1 MATFYF
7 NCPFCK
13 KEIKA
18 DTEWIGQSAECPY
31 CSNMLVIN
39 KPQNTSKKTQ
49 LLPKLSVADA
59 GKKDE
64 QLKIINCPDCNKEM
78 SARAEVCPHCGAPNE
93 AAPRPKQRSIYVLL
107 GLFLGGLGAHN
118 FYAKESGGIIHIA
131 LAICGVM
138 ATTFAPM
145 LRDAETIAIFSLA
158 GGGLMFANVIWV
170 LAEICT
176 HTKDGDGVP
185 FK

>member
-1 MATFYF
+1 MAEFYF

-18 DTEWIGQSAECPY
+18 DTEWIGQSAECPH
-31 CSNMLVIN
+31 CSNTLVIN

-49 LLPKLSVADA
+49 LLPKLSVADTQK
-59 GKKDE
+59 GNG
-64 QLKIINCPDCNKEM
+64 QPKIINCPDCNKEM
-78 SARAEVCPHCGAPNE
+78 SARAANCPHCGAPNE
-93 AAPRPKQRSIYVLL
+93 AAPQPKQRIIYVLL
-107 GLFLGGLGAHN
+107 GLFLGGWGAHN
-118 FYAKESGGIIHIA
+118 FYARETGGIIHIT
-131 LAICGVM
+131 LSICGAAAFV
-138 ATTFAPM
+138 FAPM
-145 LRDAETIAIFSLA
+145 LRDEAIATFGLA
-158 GGGLMFANVIWV
+158 GGGLMLANVIWV